1 MAKKEK
7 IPMRHFEK
15 QTFRTTVIA
24 GALTLLCATGASA
37 AALGTGTVDASALRL
52 RQSASTSAAIIGTA
66 YRGEQ
71 VTVLERA
78 GEWYKVSYG
87 GAEGYMHGD
96 YLNVTVNSLGT
107 GVVTVS
113 DSLNVRTGPGVAY
126 SRIDS
131 LSNGSA
137 VELTGQE
144 NGWYAISYGQ
154 GKTGWV
160 SGDCIRLGGTGG
172 ESGPS
177 QGTALEEQI
186 VAYAKQFLGVP
197 YVWAGNGPKNFD
209 CSGFTKYVYANFGY
223 NIYRTASTQLQNDG
237 RAVSRSE
244 LRPGDLVFF
253 KNPGETKACSHVG
266 IYIGGGQFIH
276 ASSGAGKVTIS
287 DLTKGWYY
295 EKYVG
300 AKRIL

>member
-1 MAKKEK
+1 
-7 IPMRHFEK
+7 MRHFEK
-15 QTFRTTVIA
+15 QTLRTTVVA
-24 GALTLLCATGASA
+24 GTLALLCATGASA

-52 RQSASTSAAIIGTA
+52 RQSASTNAAILGTA

-78 GEWYKVSYG
+78 GDWYKVSYG
-87 GAEGYMHGD
+87 GTEGYMHGD
-96 YLNVTVNSLGT
+96 YLNVTVDSLGF

-126 SRIDS
+126 PRIDG
-131 LSNGSA
+131 LFGGTV

-160 SGDCIRLGGTGG
+160 SGDYIRLGTEAG
-172 ESGPS
+172 ESEAPEE
-177 QGTALEEQI
+177 TAIQEQL
-186 VAYAKQFLGVP
+186 VAYAKRFLGVP
-197 YVWAGNGPKNFD
+197 YVWAGNGPDCFD
-209 CSGFTKYVYANFGY
+209 CSGFTKYVYAHFGY
-223 NIYRTASTQLQNDG
+223 DIYRTASTQLQNDG
-237 RAVSRSE
+237 RAVSRDQ

-266 IYIGGGQFIH
+266 IYIGNGQFIH
-276 ASSGAGKVTIS
+276 ASSGAGQVTIS
-287 DLTKGWYY
+287 DLTRGWYY

-300 AKRIL
+300 AKRII

>member
-1 MAKKEK
+1 
-7 IPMRHFEK
+7 MRHFKK

-24 GALTLLCATGASA
+24 GTLALLCATGASA
-37 AALGTGTVDASALRL
+37 AVLGTGTVEASALRL
-52 RQSASTSAAIIGTA
+52 RQSASTNAAIIGTA

-71 VTVLERA
+71 VTVLEQA
-78 GEWYKVSYG
+78 GDWYKVSYA

-96 YLNVTVNSLGT
+96 YLNVTVNSLGS

-113 DSLNVRTGPGVAY
+113 GSLNVRTGPGVSY
-126 SRIDS
+126 SRIDG
-131 LSNGSA
+131 LSNGTV

-160 SGDCIRLGGTGG
+160 SGDYIRLGTAAG
-172 ESGPS
+172 ESGTPV
-177 QGTALEEQI
+177 GTALEEQI
-186 VAYAKQFLGVP
+186 VAYAKRFLGVP
-197 YVWAGNGPKNFD
+197 YVWAGNGPDVFD
-209 CSGFTKYVYANFGY
+209 CSGFTKYVYTHFGY
-223 NIYRTASTQLQNDG
+223 NIYRTASTQLLNDG

-266 IYIGGGQFIH
+266 IYIGNGQFIH